1 MNEHRVKY
9 IQSGGLQIV
18 AACESVS
25 GDSASEK
32 VTEIYHPDGLL
43 LYTQI
48 GKLHIKIDEK
58 VFEVPKENFAI
69 LRKYTEASLYKTWTK
84 EERLAK
90 TYAFGL
96 NNDFIKKVIHKI
108 KLPRRTQNITDK
120 IIKIPTSKKLSI
132 LMLCLIT
139 HIDEVQDIDAN
150 TIEEKTLETL
160 QTLAETDPNVFN
172 IFN

>member
-1 MNEHRVKY
+1 M
-9 IQSGGLQIV
+9 
-18 AACESVS
+18 
-25 GDSASEK
+25 
-32 VTEIYHPDGLL
+32 
-43 LYTQI
+43 
-48 GKLHIKIDEK
+48 
-58 VFEVPKENFAI
+58 
-69 LRKYTEASLYKTWTK
+69 YKTWTK